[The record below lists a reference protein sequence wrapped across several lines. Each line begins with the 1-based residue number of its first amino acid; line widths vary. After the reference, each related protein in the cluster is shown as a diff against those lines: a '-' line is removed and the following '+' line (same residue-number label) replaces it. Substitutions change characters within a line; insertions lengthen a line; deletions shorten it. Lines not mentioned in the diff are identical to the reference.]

1 MTRVLLTGA
10 TGFVG
15 RQVLKRLLQKDVAI
29 SVISRS
35 SQENFPLQDSKI
47 TQYFRTNN
55 LFTEND
61 AWYNNVCE
69 GIDIII
75 HVAWYAE
82 PGKYLE
88 SSLNLDCLSGTLA
101 LAKAA
106 ANKGIKKFIGVG
118 TCFEYDLTTD
128 KTLET
133 TSPLNPTFLYSIA
146 KTATFQSLEKFFCN
160 EGIDFLWTR
169 IFYLYGEGE
178 DERRLVAVLRRK
190 LSLNKSV
197 DLTSGNQIRDFM
209 DVKLA
214 GYIIADASIGLN
226 TGAFN
231 VCSGQGISIRELA
244 EKIADEYGRR
254 DLLNFGARPDNISD
268 APYVVGEKTEVIE
281 SK

>member
-1 MTRVLLTGA
+1 MKRVLLTGA

-15 RQVLKRLLQKDVAI
+15 RQVLNRLLQKDVTV

-35 SQENFPLQDSKI
+35 SQENFPIQDSKI
-47 TQYFRTNN
+47 TQHFRTDN
-55 LFTEND
+55 LFAEND
-61 AWYNNVCE
+61 DWYNNVCE

-88 SSLNLDCLSGTLA
+88 SSLNLDCMSGTLA
-101 LAKAA
+101 FAKAA
-106 ANKGIKKFIGVG
+106 ANQGIKKFIGVG
-118 TCFEYDLTTD
+118 TCFEYDLTTNQ
-128 KTLET
+128 TLGT
-133 TSPLNPTFLYSIA
+133 NAPLKPSFLYSIA

-160 EGIDFLWTR
+160 EGVNFLWTR

-178 DERRLVAVLRRK
+178 DERRLVAVLKRK
-190 LSLNKSV
+190 LSLNESV

-214 GYIIADASIGLN
+214 GYIIADASIGSN

-231 VCSGQGISIRELA
+231 VCSGQGISIRQLA
-244 EKIADEYGRR
+244 ENIADEYGKR
-254 DLLNFGARPDNISD
+254 DLLNFGARPDNIAD
-268 APYVVGEKTEVIE
+268 APYVVGEKTKVI
-281 SK
+281 K

>member
-214 GYIIADASIGLN
+214 GYMIADASIGLN